1 MKSFKRYITDELK
14 LPNRKFVNVPTKLL
28 GKNNNISKE
37 IYDMIEKTYRKIG
50 GYPDFKKYSDLPDD
64 HTSWLVAKVDKDPEA
79 DIVRFGKPGPGGMKM
94 TGSASDGSEA
104 AKAILINKTAKM
116 LNTTGNYAEMSDAM
130 AHIMI
135 TRKNV
140 PFVANEDD
148 IKKLLPNKV
157 FTFVG
162 ENPNG
167 KYPGYTGWYKR
178 KIGGKEHLK
187 IMLGKP
193 IGAEVIVP

>member
-1 MKSFKRYITDELK
+1 MKSFKRFVQEEIA
-14 LPNRKFVNVPTKLL
+14 LPNRKFVTVPTKLL
-28 GKNNNISKE
+28 GKNNDISKA
-37 IYDMIEKTYRKIG
+37 IYDMITKTYAKIG
-50 GYPDFKKYSDLPDD
+50 GYPDFKKVSDLPDD
-64 HTSWLVAKVDKDPEA
+64 HTNWIVANVDKDPDA

-116 LNTTGNYAEMSDAM
+116 LNTPGNYAEMSDAI

-148 IKKLLPNKV
+148 IRKLLPGKSL
-157 FTFVG
+157 TFVG

-178 KIGGKEHLK
+178 KIGGKDHLK

-193 IGAEVIVP
+193 NGVEVRVP